1 MFSIVDRYKLWNCAA
16 FGCDDDNGGGGGGS
30 SSSSDKDD
38 KPSGVGAGNK
48 LPDGSTSLGS
58 VSATGQ
64 YAGDGF
70 EWKQNPNTNA
80 LTRVYTGANANAGL
94 GTDVKTGGT
103 SDKNTK
109 EAIANISLNEG
120 TEFAGSAAS
129 ATDGSLLDLFRN
141 EEDKVGS
148 DSYADQ
154 VGVTDY
160 NPVVSYDSTQ
170 TGAVNEA
177 AREQPEPPAPAPTPV
192 LSPEEQVMSQEVV
205 SQPTG
210 LPTEVAPDFFDQFA
224 PTIDYTVSQGEA
236 GRGGPDS
243 AAPTFTYQPGVDPEL
258 EMLVSLKNSGV
269 DLEPNEY
276 LKATAYERDKI
287 AAAGG
292 EDAVMNASV
301 LPTTQVADAGILS
314 NLANYATDLGSD
326 IKDALLFR
334 DPIGEKVVDGFS
346 NVAVGVPRNIQEGIQ
361 GASNYFYNTAPLS
374 NFSGSGIT
382 NPAFMIADE
391 INKYLMPKEQQV
403 DRILSQDVNRD
414 PSAGVQGA
422 NLLASGFGYVADT
435 LEDVLQPGQS
445 GVFTGDT
452 FSDLNFVG
460 ADTGQQLRGGDAVSG
475 AINLGASEGLAD
487 TGIDILMSLNP
498 YTRGLSAVINAGEQ
512 LTGLEAGISDQ
523 IDNAYVAGQLDN
535 NPMFQKALE
544 AQDGNVDNALAVL
557 KNLSYSADVGGV
569 PANLATMA
577 SGAVDAV
584 IPGPGKG
591 FTGLA
596 KEGAKRAGVEG
607 GQGAFESYTAISA
620 VNSALGTNFDP
631 TANIAGAATTEAL
644 AGSTAAVASPFVG
657 TNQTASQRRFVQDS
671 MAANQA
677 AMEQAAGTQGVA
689 SFAVAPANQTAV
701 STQPEAMTTAP
712 TVFNPNVFPTA
723 GELAQ
728 SNVPT
733 AYDIEQDRVAGLL
746 EAPQLDPMATS
757 LDVMAAQEIIEN
769 QIRETGTISP
779 EVMTNLQAAT
789 GLSMNDLSSMAVNA
803 STGTLGGQ
811 TFPINV
817 GSETPSDLMDQPT
830 GIGGGGNIG
839 VETLPNGDTLLRNN
853 ETGRTTVVD
862 KGENLANAIQVFDEV
877 TTPFGAPE
885 IDTTAPSLPAFNV
898 AGAPG
903 QPVLPAGTDTAP
915 VAPSA
920 PQDPTIPEVDI
931 AGLGS
936 LTPGSRPDI
945 DTSSLPEGIAAAA
958 QDNNPNQESDLE
970 AGVRAALDAADPP
983 NTATLSDAIDLV
995 NTTGKAT
1002 PSHLQRNLGIT
1013 YSQASD
1019 LVNQMQ
1025 NQGLVSEANYVGNR
1039 TVNTDAVTMAAAA
1052 QDNNPNQPAQTGTTF
1067 TTARG
1072 STYTVTGD
1080 GTTVRNRAPDE
1091 EGGDF
1096 VQQPQSGKTIF
1107 VSNEDKQKFGS
1118 LFQQGEP
1125 GLYQFTPVAGTTDKA
1140 QLVFTK
1146 DYGPNKAGD
1155 PVPGTEITY
1164 SNTPESG
1171 QSPIEIYNSTND
1183 NPNNIHFGSEITQ
1196 VGDGDTIVEVPATT
1210 DGDTL
1215 PAATGTEVIIDDD
1228 GSAKQVGGLEGE
1240 ILGPEI
1246 STEVTPDQDTGV
1258 TIDVD
1263 AVSITPGQSN
1273 IPNVTA
1279 ATDTDSNIPNVTA
1292 ATDTD
1297 TAVDQNIKPLI
1308 EVDVDEPPEE
1318 PIVVDDDEETVVV
1331 EVDDDDLVSQITT
1344 TDKDGNTI
1352 TECPE
1357 GYREVQTPDGIMC
1370 EKIET
1375 ATTTTGRR
1383 TYGVGRTTTTG
1394 LAGNIGRQIPRS
1406 RTRTRTTTS
1415 RSRVKPTTRSA

>member
-1 MFSIVDRYKLWNCAA
+1 MGGFCKSIGINT
-16 FGCDDDNGGGGGGS
+16 GS
-30 SSSSDKDD
+30 SSSSNEDKDKDDD
-38 KPSGVGAGNK
+38 KPSGVGAGNT

-70 EWKQNPNTNA
+70 EWKQDPNTNT

-94 GTDVKTGGT
+94 GTDVITGGT

-109 EAIANISLNEG
+109 EVIANISLNEG
-120 TEFAGSAAS
+120 TAFAGSAGS
-129 ATDGSLLDLFRN
+129 ATDHSLASLVTTGDS
-141 EEDKVGS
+141 GAS

-170 TGAVNEA
+170 TGAANDA
-177 AREQPEPPAPAPTPV
+177 MREQPEPSAPDPTPV

-243 AAPTFTYQPGVDPEL
+243 AAPTFTYQPGVDPQMET
-258 EMLVSLKNSGV
+258 LVSLLN
-269 DLEPNEY
+269 
-276 LKATAYERDKI
+276 TAPDELSYGERLMAQQYQRDKQ
-287 AAAGG
+287 AGG
-292 EDAVMNASV
+292 F
-301 LPTTQVADAGILS
+301 PTGGVQVADAGILS
-314 NLANYATDLGSD
+314 TIGNYASDLGSD

-346 NVAVGVPRNIQEGIQ
+346 NVAVGVPRNIQKGIQ

-382 NPAFMIADE
+382 NPFFMIGDE
-391 INKYLMPKEQQV
+391 INKYLMPREQQV
-403 DRILSQDVNRD
+403 DRILSQDVKRD

-435 LEDVLQPGQS
+435 LEDYLKPGQS

-460 ADTGQQLRGGDAVSG
+460 ADTGRQLRGGDAVSG

-535 NPMFQKALE
+535 NPMFQRALK

-591 FTGLA
+591 VTGLA
-596 KEGAKRAGVEG
+596 KEGAKRTGVEG

-644 AGSTAAVASPFVG
+644 AGSTGAVVSPFVG

-701 STQPEAMTTAP
+701 STQPEAMTTSP
-712 TVFNPNVFPTA
+712 TVFNPNLSETA
-723 GELAQ
+723 GELAE
-728 SNVPT
+728 STVPT

-803 STGTLGGQ
+803 ATGTLGGQ

-830 GIGGGGNIG
+830 GIGGGGNIA

-853 ETGRTTVVD
+853 DTGRTTVVD

-885 IDTTAPSLPAFNV
+885 IDTTAPSLPPFNV

-915 VAPSA
+915 VVPSA
-920 PQDPTIPEVDI
+920 PQDPTIPEIDV
-931 AGLGS
+931 AGLRS

-945 DTSSLPEGIAAAA
+945 DTSSLPEGIA
-958 QDNNPNQESDLE
+958 
-970 AGVRAALDAADPP
+970 
-983 NTATLSDAIDLV
+983 TASTD
-995 NTTGKAT
+995 TT
-1002 PSHLQRNLGIT
+1002 
-1013 YSQASD
+1013 
-1019 LVNQMQ
+1019 
-1025 NQGLVSEANYVGNR
+1025 
-1039 TVNTDAVTMAAAA
+1039 
-1052 QDNNPNQPAQTGTTF
+1052 
-1067 TTARG
+1067 
-1072 STYTVTGD
+1072 
-1080 GTTVRNRAPDE
+1080 
-1091 EGGDF
+1091 
-1096 VQQPQSGKTIF
+1096 
-1107 VSNEDKQKFGS
+1107 
-1118 LFQQGEP
+1118 
-1125 GLYQFTPVAGTTDKA
+1125 
-1140 QLVFTK
+1140 
-1146 DYGPNKAGD
+1146 
-1155 PVPGTEITY
+1155 
-1164 SNTPESG
+1164 
-1171 QSPIEIYNSTND
+1171 
-1183 NPNNIHFGSEITQ
+1183 
-1196 VGDGDTIVEVPATT
+1196 VEVPATT

-1228 GSAKQVGGLEGE
+1228 GSARQVGGLEGE

-1258 TIDVD
+1258 TIDME
-1263 AVSITPGQSN
+1263 AVTE
-1273 IPNVTA
+1273 
-1279 ATDTDSNIPNVTA
+1279 TDTTPEIESDTVVSLPPTDQDTTPKTPVTV
-1292 ATDTD
+1292 TPP
-1297 TAVDQNIKPLI
+1297 VDVKPLI
-1308 EVDVDEPPEE
+1308 EVDVDEPPEPPEEEE
-1318 PIVVDDDEETVVV
+1318 PVVEEEEPVVV
-1331 EVDDDDLVSQITT
+1331 EVDDDFVPPVTK
-1344 TDKDGNTI
+1344 TDDDGNTI

-1370 EKIET
+1370 EKIT
-1375 ATTTTGRR
+1375 TTTTTTGRR

-1394 LAGNIGRQIPRS
+1394 LAGNIGRQLPRS

-1415 RSRVKPTTRSA
+1415 RSRVKPTTRRA

>member
-16 FGCDDDNGGGGGGS
+16 FGCDDDNGGGGGS

-38 KPSGVGAGNK
+38 KPSGVGAGNT

-80 LTRVYTGANANAGL
+80 LTRVYTGANKNAGL
-94 GTDVKTGGT
+94 GTDVKMGGT

-120 TEFAGSAAS
+120 TAFAGSAGS
-129 ATDGSLLDLFRN
+129 ATDGNLLNLVT
-141 EEDKVGS
+141 EGTTGAS

-170 TGAVNEA
+170 TGVANDLL
-177 AREQPEPPAPAPTPV
+177 REQPEPSAPEPPAPDPTN
-192 LSPEEQVMSQEVV
+192 
-205 SQPTG
+205 
-210 LPTEVAPDFFDQFA
+210 FA
-224 PTIDYTVSQGEA
+224 VSQGEA

-243 AAPTFTYQPGVDPEL
+243 AAPTFTYQPGVDPEM

-314 NLANYATDLGSD
+314 TIGNYATDLGSD
-326 IKDALLFR
+326 IYKALTFQDDVTPAL
-334 DPIGEKVVDGFS
+334 VDGFS

-382 NPAFMIADE
+382 NPFFMIGDE
-391 INKYLMPKEQQV
+391 INKYLMPREQQV
-403 DRILSQDVNRD
+403 DRILSQDLTRD

-422 NLLASGFGYVADT
+422 NLLASGFGAVADK

-445 GVFTGDT
+445 GVFTGDR

-535 NPMFQKALE
+535 NPMFQKALK

-577 SGAVDAV
+577 SGAVDAF
-584 IPGPGKG
+584 IPGPKGG

-620 VNSALGTNFDP
+620 VNSALGTDFDP
-631 TANIAGAATTEAL
+631 TRNIAGAATTEAL
-644 AGSTAAVASPFVG
+644 AGSTGAVVSPFVG

-671 MAANQA
+671 ALGNQA

-712 TVFNPNVFPTA
+712 TVFNPNLSPTA
-723 GELAQ
+723 GELAE

-733 AYDIEQDRVAGLL
+733 AYDIEQDKVAGLL
-746 EAPQLDPMATS
+746 EGPQALDPMATS

-830 GIGGGGNIG
+830 GIGGGSNIA

-885 IDTTAPSLPAFNV
+885 IDTAAPSLPTFNV

-903 QPVLPAGTDTAP
+903 QPVLPAGTDTSP
-915 VAPSA
+915 VMPSA
-920 PQDPTIPEVDI
+920 PKAPNIPDI
-931 AGLGS
+931 DVAGLGS
-936 LTPGSRPDI
+936 LTLGSRPDI

-958 QDNNPNQESDLE
+958 
-970 AGVRAALDAADPP
+970 
-983 NTATLSDAIDLV
+983 
-995 NTTGKAT
+995 
-1002 PSHLQRNLGIT
+1002 
-1013 YSQASD
+1013 
-1019 LVNQMQ
+1019 
-1025 NQGLVSEANYVGNR
+1025 
-1039 TVNTDAVTMAAAA
+1039 A
-1052 QDNNPNQPAQTGTTF
+1052 QDNNPNQPAPTGTTF

-1072 STYTVTGD
+1072 STYTVTAD

-1196 VGDGDTIVEVPATT
+1196 VGDGDT
-1210 DGDTL
+1210 L

-1228 GSAKQVGGLEGE
+1228 GSAREVGGLEGE

-1258 TIDVD
+1258 TIDIE
-1263 AVSITPGQSN
+1263 AVTE
-1273 IPNVTA
+1273 
-1279 ATDTDSNIPNVTA
+1279 TDTTPEVETGTVVSLPPTDQDTTPKPPVTV
-1292 ATDTD
+1292 TPP
-1297 TAVDQNIKPLI
+1297 VDVKPLI
-1308 EVDVDEPPEE
+1308 EVDVDEPPEPPEEE
-1318 PIVVDDDEETVVV
+1318 PPVVTVDPPEEPPVVLIPPVTKTDD
-1331 EVDDDDLVSQITT
+1331 
-1344 TDKDGNTI
+1344 DGNTI

-1357 GYREVQTPDGIMC
+1357 GYQEVQTPDGIMC
-1370 EKIET
+1370 EKITT

-1383 TYGVGRTTTTG
+1383 TYGVGRTATTG
-1394 LAGNIGRQIPRS
+1394 LAGNIGRQLPRS

>member
-30 SSSSDKDD
+30 SSSSSSDKDD
-38 KPSGVGAGNK
+38 KPSGVGAGNT

-80 LTRVYTGANANAGL
+80 LTRVYTGANADAGL
-94 GTDVKTGGT
+94 GTDVITGGT

-109 EAIANISLNEG
+109 EVIANISLNEG
-120 TEFAGSAAS
+120 TEFAGSAGS
-129 ATDGSLLDLFRN
+129 ATDGNLLNLVT
-141 EEDKVGS
+141 EGTTGAS

-177 AREQPEPPAPAPTPV
+177 ARETPTQTFDEAFAENRAAGNETFTYNGKLYTTELAPELTG
-192 LSPEEQVMSQEVV
+192 EELLMSQEVV
-205 SQPTG
+205 TQPTG

-292 EDAVMNASV
+292 EDAVMNQPV
-301 LPTTQVADAGILS
+301 VPTVQTADAGILS

-334 DPIGEKVVDGFS
+334 DPIGEKVASGI
-346 NVAVGVPRNIQEGIQ
+346 VGIPGE
-361 GASNYFYNTAPLS
+361 ASNMLTGLGEYFQARPVSYSGNPLLDL
-374 NFSGSGIT
+374 GQ
-382 NPAFMIADE
+382 E
-391 INKYLMPKEQQV
+391 IMLRTQPDATQNM
-403 DRILSQDVNRD
+403 ILSQSPQEAAQRGQFSTLAGEFLGDLGEKVEGYFFPEGRD
-414 PSAGVQGA
+414 QAVVTGTTPGDLALETVEGQGGYSGLGNVVAEEVGGGLSTDIPLRYLGLPGMTASAILNFGEQIGGGEANTRQALDMLEQQGILQ
-422 NLLASGFGYVADT
+422 NNPVFLET
-435 LEDVLQPGQS
+435 LEKQ
-445 GVFTGDT
+445 
-452 FSDLNFVG
+452 
-460 ADTGQQLRGGDAVSG
+460 GGDVDAAKDALVRANVFDTAVKIGGSG
-475 AINLGASEGLAD
+475 AAD
-487 TGIDILMSLNP
+487 AFI
-498 YTRGLSAVINAGEQ
+498 
-512 LTGLEAGISDQ
+512 
-523 IDNAYVAGQLDN
+523 
-535 NPMFQKALE
+535 
-544 AQDGNVDNALAVL
+544 
-557 KNLSYSADVGGV
+557 
-569 PANLATMA
+569 PA
-577 SGAVDAV
+577 
-584 IPGPGKG
+584 PGKG
-591 FTGLA
+591 FI
-596 KEGAKRAGVEG
+596 GAGKNLLLRGGVEG
-607 GQGAFESYTAISA
+607 GQEVYENIEAFKGLNKLLNLQGDQQIQVTKDAS
-620 VNSALGTNFDP
+620 GNFVM
-631 TANIAGAATTEAL
+631 GVL
-644 AGSTAAVASPFVG
+644 AGTGTSLAASPLSG
-657 TNQTASQRRFVQDS
+657 LTASQREAANQD
-671 MAANQA
+671 ALANQA

-723 GELAQ
+723 GELAE

-830 GIGGGGNIG
+830 GIGGGSNIS
-839 VETLPNGDTLLRNN
+839 VEPLPSGETLLRNN
-853 ETGRTTVVD
+853 DTGRTTVVD
-862 KGENLANAIQVFDEV
+862 QGADLAAAIQTFDEV

-885 IDTTAPSLPAFNV
+885 IDTAAPSLPPFNV
-898 AGAPG
+898 AGAPR

-920 PQDPTIPEVDI
+920 PQDPTIPEIDV

-945 DTSSLPEGIAAAA
+945 DTSSLPEGIA
-958 QDNNPNQESDLE
+958 
-970 AGVRAALDAADPP
+970 
-983 NTATLSDAIDLV
+983 TAS
-995 NTTGKAT
+995 
-1002 PSHLQRNLGIT
+1002 
-1013 YSQASD
+1013 
-1019 LVNQMQ
+1019 
-1025 NQGLVSEANYVGNR
+1025 
-1039 TVNTDAVTMAAAA
+1039 TD
-1052 QDNNPNQPAQTGTTF
+1052 
-1067 TTARG
+1067 TA
-1072 STYTVTGD
+1072 
-1080 GTTVRNRAPDE
+1080 
-1091 EGGDF
+1091 
-1096 VQQPQSGKTIF
+1096 
-1107 VSNEDKQKFGS
+1107 
-1118 LFQQGEP
+1118 
-1125 GLYQFTPVAGTTDKA
+1125 
-1140 QLVFTK
+1140 
-1146 DYGPNKAGD
+1146 
-1155 PVPGTEITY
+1155 
-1164 SNTPESG
+1164 
-1171 QSPIEIYNSTND
+1171 
-1183 NPNNIHFGSEITQ
+1183 
-1196 VGDGDTIVEVPATT
+1196 VEVPATT

-1228 GSAKQVGGLEGE
+1228 GSAREVGGLEGE

-1246 STEVTPDQDTGV
+1246 STEVNPEQDTGV
-1258 TIDVD
+1258 TIDME
-1263 AVSITPGQSN
+1263 AVTETDTTPEVETDTVVSLPPTDQDTTPSTPITTGQDTTITPL
-1273 IPNVTA
+1273 T
-1279 ATDTDSNIPNVTA
+1279 
-1292 ATDTD
+1292 
-1297 TAVDQNIKPLI
+1297 
-1308 EVDVDEPPEE
+1308 EVGEFPEPPEE
-1318 PIVVDDDEETVVV
+1318 LIVVDDGDEEPVVV
-1331 EVDDDDLVSQITT
+1331 EVDDGLVPPITT

-1370 EKIET
+1370 EKIDT
-1375 ATTTTGRR
+1375 STITTGRR

>member
-1 MFSIVDRYKLWNCAA
+1 MGGFCRSIGINT
-16 FGCDDDNGGGGGGS
+16 GS
-30 SSSSDKDD
+30 NKNKDKDKDKDD

-48 LPDGSTSLGS
+48 LSDGSTSLGS

-70 EWKQNPNTNA
+70 EWKQNPNTNT
-80 LTRVYTGANANAGL
+80 LTRVYTGANKNAGL
-94 GTDVKTGGT
+94 GKDVKTGGT

-109 EAIANISLNEG
+109 EVIANISLNEG
-120 TEFAGSAAS
+120 TAFAGTAAS
-129 ATDGSLLDLFRN
+129 ATDHSLSSLLTTGDS
-141 EEDKVGS
+141 GAS

-160 NPVVSYDSTQ
+160 TPVVTYDSTK
-170 TGAVNEA
+170 TGAANDLL
-177 AREQPEPPAPAPTPV
+177 REQPEPSAPDPTPV
-192 LSPEEQVMSQEVV
+192 LSPEEQVMSQDVV
-205 SQPTG
+205 TQPTG
-210 LPTEVAPDFFDQFA
+210 LSTEVADDFFDQFA

-236 GRGGPDS
+236 GRGGDDT
-243 AAPTFTYQPGVDPEL
+243 AAPTFTYAPGVDPEL
-258 EMLVSLKNSGV
+258 EMLVTLKNTAPDTLSAG
-269 DLEPNEY
+269 EY
-276 LKATAYERDKI
+276 LQATAYENDKL

-292 EDAVMNASV
+292 ETAVMNQPV
-301 LPTTQVADAGILS
+301 VPTVQTADAGILS
-314 NLANYATDLGSD
+314 TIGNYATDLGSD

-334 DPIGEKVVDGFS
+334 DPIGEKIVDAGA
-346 NVAVGVPRNIQEGIQ
+346 NLAVGIPRNISEGIQ

-374 NFSGSGIT
+374 TYGSGIV
-382 NPAFMIADE
+382 NPGFIVADE
-391 INKYLMPKEQQV
+391 ISKYLMPKEQRV
-403 DRILSQDVNRD
+403 DRILSQDVNRA

-422 NLLASGFGYVADT
+422 NLLASGFGAVADK

-535 NPMFQKALE
+535 NPMFQRALK

-557 KNLSYSADVGGV
+557 KNLSYTADVGGV
-569 PANLATMA
+569 PANLATAA

-591 FTGLA
+591 VTGALT
-596 KEGAKRAGVEG
+596 EGAKRAGVEG

-631 TANIAGAATTEAL
+631 TANIVGAATTEAL
-644 AGSTAAVASPFVG
+644 AGSTGAVVSPFVG

-712 TVFNPNVFPTA
+712 TVFNPNISPTA

-803 STGTLGGQ
+803 SIGTLGGQ

-830 GIGGGGNIG
+830 GIGGGSNIS
-839 VETLPNGDTLLRNN
+839 VEPLPSGETLLRNN
-853 ETGRTTVVD
+853 DTGRTTVVD
-862 KGENLANAIQVFDEV
+862 QGADLAAAIQTFDEV

-885 IDTTAPSLPAFNV
+885 IDTAAPSLPTFNV
-898 AGAPG
+898 AGSPV

-915 VAPSA
+915 VVPSA
-920 PQDPTIPEVDI
+920 PQDPTIPEVDV

-958 QDNNPNQESDLE
+958 
-970 AGVRAALDAADPP
+970 
-983 NTATLSDAIDLV
+983 
-995 NTTGKAT
+995 
-1002 PSHLQRNLGIT
+1002 
-1013 YSQASD
+1013 
-1019 LVNQMQ
+1019 
-1025 NQGLVSEANYVGNR
+1025 
-1039 TVNTDAVTMAAAA
+1039 A
-1052 QDNNPNQPAQTGTTF
+1052 QDNNPNQPAPIGTTF

-1072 STYTVTGD
+1072 STYTVTAD

-1196 VGDGDTIVEVPATT
+1196 VGDGDT
-1210 DGDTL
+1210 L

-1228 GSAKQVGGLEGE
+1228 GSAREVGGLEGE

-1246 STEVTPDQDTGV
+1246 STEVNPEQETGV
-1258 TIDVD
+1258 TIDME
-1263 AVSITPGQSN
+1263 AVTE
-1273 IPNVTA
+1273 
-1279 ATDTDSNIPNVTA
+1279 TDTTPEVE
-1292 ATDTD
+1292 TDTVVFLPPTDQD
-1297 TAVDQNIKPLI
+1297 TTPKPSVTVTPPVDVKPLI

-1318 PIVVDDDEETVVV
+1318 EEPPVVTVDPPEEEPPVVLIPPVTKTDD
-1331 EVDDDDLVSQITT
+1331 
-1344 TDKDGNTI
+1344 DGNTI

-1357 GYREVQTPDGIMC
+1357 GYQEVQTPDGIMC
-1370 EKIET
+1370 EKIT
-1375 ATTTTGRR
+1375 TTTTTTGRR
-1383 TYGVGRTTTTG
+1383 TYGVGRTATTG
-1394 LAGNIGRQIPRS
+1394 LAGNIGRQLPRS

-1415 RSRVKPTTRSA
+1415 RSRVKPTTRRA